1 MEYLMVAIL
10 LQPDIKT
17 PHMALTVHVDIV
29 ERTGLAIPKILFFP
43 FLSDNTL
50 AIILELKKK
59 KKMETKLTA
68 LFQETEYKE
77 SEM

>member
-1 MEYLMVAIL
+1 MVAIL

-50 AIILELKKK
+50 AIILELKKNGNK
-59 KKMETKLTA
+59 INSTLPRN
-68 LFQETEYKE
+68 
-77 SEM
+77 

>member
-1 MEYLMVAIL
+1 MVAIL

-59 KKMETKLTA
+59 KMETKLTA

>member
-50 AIILELKKK
+50 AIILELKKNGNK
-59 KKMETKLTA
+59 INSTLPRN
-68 LFQETEYKE
+68 
-77 SEM
+77 